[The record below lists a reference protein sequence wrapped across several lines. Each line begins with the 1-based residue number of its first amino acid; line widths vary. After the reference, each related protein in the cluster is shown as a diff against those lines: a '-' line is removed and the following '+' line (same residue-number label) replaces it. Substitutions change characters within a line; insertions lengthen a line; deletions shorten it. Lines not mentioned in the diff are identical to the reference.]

1 MPVTQARLPGFQSA
15 KSARWY
21 QALIGP
27 IQATGSA
34 GGFDSFF
41 ALQNLPPFHPLRF
54 ETGADFADGILYTF
68 LPAGRLPFCGCTAQS
83 SFIRHTSMLLS
94 QSPFSDTSTPMFIS
108 ASPVMRRPSSQT

>member
-34 GGFDSFF
+34 GGFDLQKETSGSKYERHF
-41 ALQNLPPFHPLRF
+41 AKV
-54 ETGADFADGILYTF
+54 GDI
-68 LPAGRLPFCGCTAQS
+68 
-83 SFIRHTSMLLS
+83 
-94 QSPFSDTSTPMFIS
+94 
-108 ASPVMRRPSSQT
+108 

>member
-34 GGFDSFF
+34 GGFDLIYCFF
-41 ALQNLPPFHPLRF
+41 FLFSCVHSVALLRLSLYLPN
-54 ETGADFADGILYTF
+54 G
-68 LPAGRLPFCGCTAQS
+68 
-83 SFIRHTSMLLS
+83 LS
-94 QSPFSDTSTPMFIS
+94 GS
-108 ASPVMRRPSSQT
+108 

>member
-34 GGFDSFF
+34 GGFDFVWGRYS
-41 ALQNLPPFHPLRF
+41 
-54 ETGADFADGILYTF
+54 TGLMCQIFSLYS
-68 LPAGRLPFCGCTAQS
+68 RMVRS
-83 SFIRHTSMLLS
+83 EEK
-94 QSPFSDTSTPMFIS
+94 
-108 ASPVMRRPSSQT
+108 

>member
-34 GGFDSFF
+34 GGFDW
-41 ALQNLPPFHPLRF
+41 LYRNWYKLKNNL
-54 ETGADFADGILYTF
+54 
-68 LPAGRLPFCGCTAQS
+68 
-83 SFIRHTSMLLS
+83 
-94 QSPFSDTSTPMFIS
+94 
-108 ASPVMRRPSSQT
+108 

>member
-34 GGFDSFF
+34 GGFDSFSF
-41 ALQNLPPFHPLRF
+41 LHSEGASGQHCTDFHQLKGGNGEGNAVVCHLYVGGQTLP
-54 ETGADFADGILYTF
+54 
-68 LPAGRLPFCGCTAQS
+68 
-83 SFIRHTSMLLS
+83 
-94 QSPFSDTSTPMFIS
+94 
-108 ASPVMRRPSSQT
+108 

>member
-34 GGFDSFF
+34 GGFD
-41 ALQNLPPFHPLRF
+41 
-54 ETGADFADGILYTF
+54 
-68 LPAGRLPFCGCTAQS
+68 LPFFS
-83 SFIRHTSMLLS
+83 RFFFPNSHLH
-94 QSPFSDTSTPMFIS
+94 PF
-108 ASPVMRRPSSQT
+108 RPSWYNKSLRLSAGYEEIWSG

>member
-34 GGFDSFF
+34 GGFDWSKMANAVP
-41 ALQNLPPFHPLRF
+41 AL
-54 ETGADFADGILYTF
+54 ETNRCFWQFWSITKEMG
-68 LPAGRLPFCGCTAQS
+68 
-83 SFIRHTSMLLS
+83 
-94 QSPFSDTSTPMFIS
+94 
-108 ASPVMRRPSSQT
+108 

>member
-34 GGFDSFF
+34 GGFDYAFEPIFF
-41 ALQNLPPFHPLRF
+41 YPSLLRRIF
-54 ETGADFADGILYTF
+54 SLLWINNHSYRNKLKED
-68 LPAGRLPFCGCTAQS
+68 S
-83 SFIRHTSMLLS
+83 SDAFDPWRKN
-94 QSPFSDTSTPMFIS
+94 Q
-108 ASPVMRRPSSQT
+108 AYYRR